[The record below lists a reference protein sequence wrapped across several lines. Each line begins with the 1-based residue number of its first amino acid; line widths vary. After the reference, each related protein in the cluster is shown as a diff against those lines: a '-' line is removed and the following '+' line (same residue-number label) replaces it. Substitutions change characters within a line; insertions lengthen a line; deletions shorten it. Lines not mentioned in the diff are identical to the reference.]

1 VRIELGHD
9 HWAELRDADQIPR
22 KQARKFR
29 KVLYKVAAPA
39 ADVDQTLD
47 DDAKAIA
54 AGKALMASADGLDG
68 IEEMAEAMVLAV
80 VSEWSFGEVTPE
92 VLDTLPDAAVNAIYE
107 RCQKDGYVEK
117 LMPDFSPSPDL
128 DSPTK
133 PSTA

>member
-1 VRIELGHD
+1 
-9 HWAELRDADQIPR
+9 
-22 KQARKFR
+22 
-29 KVLYKVAAPA
+29 
-39 ADVDQTLD
+39 
-47 DDAKAIA
+47 
-54 AGKALMASADGLDG
+54 MASADGLDG

-117 LMPDFSPSPDL
+117 LMPDFEPSPDL

-133 PSTA
+133 PSTP